1 MFTVSVYPAKMENL
15 NKYQKPLI
23 SNETS
28 GFLRHAIRDSLFQG
42 IRLRFFTGIITLDK
56 SECKKQQPE
65 TDSLTFRAGDTF
77 YEVDRSALKL
87 PELRVLLLFSGYWL
101 P

>member
-1 MFTVSVYPAKMENL
+1 MKEN
-15 NKYQKPLI
+15 N
-23 SNETS
+23 NC
-28 GFLRHAIRDSLFQG
+28 GRD
-42 IRLRFFTGIITLDK
+42 K
-56 SECKKQQPE
+56 KKQQPE

-101 P
+101 L